1 MKISVSS
8 YSFNQCYNAGT
19 LNQLSFIQ
27 VAKDMGFD
35 AVEFTD
41 LNPHDGSTIMEY
53 AKKIKAECDR
63 LGMVISNYTIGADFL
78 NSAGGS
84 LESEIERLKTKVD
97 VAEALG
103 TKSMRHDASGGKGF
117 KPGERKYR
125 GFDDVLPII
134 AKGCREVTEYAATK
148 GIRTMVENHGFFC
161 QDSRRVEKLVN
172 TVAHENFGLL
182 CDMGNFTCAD
192 EDPAIS
198 FGRVANYAFYIH
210 AKDFHIKSGNGY
222 NPGEGF
228 FQSRNGSFLRGAII
242 GHGDV
247 PVLNCLRALKQADY
261 DGYIGIEFEGI
272 EDPMIGVKIGLA
284 NLRKMVKEV
293 YGE

>member
-8 YSFNQCYNAGT
+8 YCFNRYYNAGT
-19 LNQLSFIQ
+19 LNQLSFVQ
-27 VAKDMGFD
+27 FAKDMGFD

-41 LNPHDGSTIMEY
+41 LNPHDGSTEIEY
-53 AKKIKAECDR
+53 AKKIRAECDR
-63 LGMVISNYTIGADFL
+63 LGMTVSNYTVWADFL
-78 NSAGGS
+78 NPKGGT
-84 LESEIERLKTKVD
+84 LESEVERVKAKVD
-97 VAEALG
+97 VAEILG
-103 TKSMRHDASGGKGF
+103 AKSMRHDATGGF
-117 KPGERKYR
+117 KREERKYR
-125 GFDDVLPII
+125 GFDDALPTV
-134 AKGCREVTEYAATK
+134 AKGCRMVTEYAQTK
-148 GIRTMVENHGFFC
+148 GIRTMMENHGFFS

-182 CDMGNFTCAD
+182 CDMGNFACAD
-192 EDPAIS
+192 ENPAIS
-198 FGRVANYAFYIH
+198 FGRVAPYAFYIH

-228 FQSRNGSFLRGAII
+228 FQSRNGTFLRGAII

-247 PVLNCLRALKQADY
+247 PVRNCLRALKIAGY

-272 EDPMIGVKIGLA
+272 EDPKLGVEIGLA
-284 NLRKMVKEV
+284 NLRKMIEEV